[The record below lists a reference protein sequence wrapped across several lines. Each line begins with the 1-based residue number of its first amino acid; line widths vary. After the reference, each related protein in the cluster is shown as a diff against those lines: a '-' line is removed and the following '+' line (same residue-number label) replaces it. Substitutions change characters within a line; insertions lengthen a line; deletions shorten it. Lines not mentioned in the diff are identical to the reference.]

1 MPELIVANRELVVQ
15 DNSNY
20 PVIQL
25 NYQEN
30 NFLIN
35 EISRGNQVI
44 INSSSNVIITTTA
57 TTNTTWGTYY
67 ISNGTSPSPT
77 TVTTAT
83 NSIGL
88 NNYYFLN
95 NTSQY
100 TNVSN
105 IPWTPPKVKRG
116 PLIKK
121 TVRNSIKRAM
131 SLISNFGFEEEVR
144 IFLGGDK
151 VEVSHPDSPF
161 KFVIEKYK
169 NSLIRET
176 QYPGYSTP
184 YRLELYSKTDIHIA
198 NLCVIME
205 STPLLDQVLALA
217 MFVKSGNENKLLH
230 KANYSQLCPDIGLR
244 KILANGDNILEA
256 KLRVNHVNIS
266 DILYS

>member
-1 MPELIVANRELVVQ
+1 MPELIVENRELIVQ
-15 DNSNY
+15 DN
-20 PVIQL
+20 V
-25 NYQEN
+25 N
-30 NFLIN
+30 NLILS
-35 EISRGNQVI
+35 EINRGNQVI
-44 INSSSNVIITTTA
+44 INTSGSRFIATTA

-67 ISNGTSPSPT
+67 ISNGTIPT

-83 NSIGL
+83 TSTGL

-95 NTSQY
+95 NNCQY
-100 TNVSN
+100 TNVIN
-105 IPWTPPKVKRG
+105 IPWTPPKIKRG

-131 SLISNFGFEEEVR
+131 NLISNFGFEEEVR

-169 NSLIRET
+169 NSLITET
-176 QYPGYSTP
+176 QYPGPSTP
-184 YRLELYSKTDIHIA
+184 YRLQLYSKTNIHIA
-198 NLCVIME
+198 NLCVIMDQ
-205 STPLLDQVLALA
+205 TPLLDQVLALA
-217 MFVKSGNENKLLH
+217 MFVKSGNENKLLY

-244 KILANGDNILEA
+244 KILANGDSILET